1 MLSRSG
7 TVRSGL
13 RQVLLLL
20 AGLGL
25 LGPMVSVSRGDDQPN
40 ADLKAQLAAGEFA
53 PAIAAAQQAADPKQR
68 DAMLAQVAAA
78 QVQAGAPAAAVN
90 TVAHVGDDRLR
101 ANILAGVGA
110 GGAGA
115 GAGAAGPNNPNGAN
129 FEALETLITST
140 VATKSWQE
148 NGGTG
153 TISHFPTGVWVD
165 PQGMLRPLMREARS
179 GDLAALRTSHQQ
191 RAGGDRPGTQPA
203 GSALVGDA
211 RHSSP
216 LRMISLTR
224 LEKQMEVNAALG
236 QVADE
241 SIQYLAGLRRI
252 EYVFVYP
259 ETGDLVVAGPA
270 GDWTV
275 GAENRVVSCDTGD
288 PVVRLDDLVVVF
300 RHMMSGRD
308 AHFGCMINPRQESLK
323 KAQEFLNYWGKRKLR
338 EGAAARKEY
347 CEQLRA
353 AVGKQDVEVFGGLD
367 PQTRA
372 ARTLVEADYR
382 MKLVGMGL
390 EEGVP
395 GVRSYMSL
403 IKSPPKEMSTLR
415 WWFTLNYDS
424 IQTSQDHLAFNIRGQ
439 GVKVESENEHL
450 TALGERVHTGES
462 EPLNR
467 QFTESFTKHFD
478 EALRQVSDLCR
489 VAEPVRPGPGCFAG
503 PRGRPGRQGGLAHG
517 LFRQSAGVCRR
528 AVRGPQGSGFGGQL
542 SPAQPGRVCG
552 AGQRR
557 RGSEDQRA
565 GQSASDQGRE
575 FRATPAAAAGESREA
590 PGDRPLVVGLSPWS
604 AVRAAR
610 LRGRYR
616 FNLECGDLI
625 PLFS

>member
-1 MLSRSG
+1 
-7 TVRSGL
+7 
-13 RQVLLLL
+13 
-20 AGLGL
+20 
-25 LGPMVSVSRGDDQPN
+25 
-40 ADLKAQLAAGEFA
+40 
-53 PAIAAAQQAADPKQR
+53 
-68 DAMLAQVAAA
+68 
-78 QVQAGAPAAAVN
+78 
-90 TVAHVGDDRLR
+90 
-101 ANILAGVGA
+101 
-110 GGAGA
+110 
-115 GAGAAGPNNPNGAN
+115 
-129 FEALETLITST
+129 
-140 VATKSWQE
+140 
-148 NGGTG
+148 
-153 TISHFPTGVWVD
+153 
-165 PQGMLRPLMREARS
+165 MLRPLMREARS

-191 RAGGDRPGTQPA
+191 RAGGDRPGTLPA
-203 GSALVGDA
+203 GSVLVGDA

-478 EALRQVSDLCR
+478 ELCAKYPIYAELRNLCDLALAASLVREEGLADKVDWHMAYFGNPQAFVVEQCAAPKEVDSVVNCRLLNQGVFVAQVSGGVEVKTNEL
-489 VAEPVRPGPGCFAG
+489 VS
-503 PRGRPGRQGGLAHG
+503 RQAIKVEN
-517 LFRQSAGVCRR
+517 S
-528 AVRGPQGSGFGGQL
+528 GQL
-542 SPAQPGRVCG
+542 QQ
-552 AGQRR
+552 QRP
-557 RGSEDQRA
+557 EKAAKPQ
-565 GQSASDQGRE
+565 
-575 FRATPAAAAGESREA
+575 AT
-590 PGDRPLVVGLSPWS
+590 DRWWW
-604 AVRAAR
+604 
-610 LRGRYR
+610 
-616 FNLECGDLI
+616 D
-625 PLFS
+625 